1 MWEKLKKA
9 ANAEIAKFVHGR
21 ELAFYIRS
29 RRNHGIGLWAASR
42 LGFQHD
48 AVKYA
53 KAIVDMGVGEPDDD
67 RFLASLRQ
75 DLKKHGIILSE
86 AAIRSELDRQ
96 AELALRELQAR
107 SIDPFLPI

>member
-42 LGFQHD
+42 IGLQQN
-48 AVKYA
+48 AAKYA
-53 KAIVDMGVGEPDDD
+53 DAIMDMGIGQPDDD

-75 DLKKHGIILSE
+75 DLKRHGLVLSE